1 MELKALLHTLNIRY
15 IFLFESK
22 SKSCKA
28 TKENAVLFS
37 YLYKSKT
44 FGQNNKKKNFMVQVS
59 FDIALVK
66 LDRDIVFVPDV
77 LQPICLPTADDKSDV
92 PSEGNI

>member
-1 MELKALLHTLNIRY
+1 
-15 IFLFESK
+15 
-22 SKSCKA
+22 
-28 TKENAVLFS
+28 
-37 YLYKSKT
+37 
-44 FGQNNKKKNFMVQVS
+44 MVQVS

-92 PSEGNI
+92 PSEGNILVHKFVARCQ